1 MDGDLAGSLS
11 RDCDVFRQLGDHE
24 PANLTEAQAVIENI
38 RAEKGHLD
46 DETLQELNI
55 LDARTK
61 ERLLRMINLK
71 RETEAAYTTRYA
83 ILLGV
88 KSLTSSSK
96 YFRTTVLIKVPVFV
110 RIDSKMQ
117 TTLHTARSAATRD
130 RHICDSK
137 SHGTPSSSR

>member
-1 MDGDLAGSLS
+1 MDGDLARSLS

-71 RETEAAYTTRYA
+71 RETEAAYTTRYV

-110 RIDSKMQ
+110 RIDSKC
-117 TTLHTARSAATRD
+117 R
-130 RHICDSK
+130 
-137 SHGTPSSSR
+137 

>member
-11 RDCDVFRQLGDHE
+11 RDCDVFRQLGDRE

-88 KSLTSSSK
+88 KSLASSSK
-96 YFRTTVLIKVPVFV
+96 YFRTTVLTKVPVFV
-110 RIDSKMQ
+110 RIDSKC
-117 TTLHTARSAATRD
+117 R
-130 RHICDSK
+130 
-137 SHGTPSSSR
+137 